1 MVEERENANRV
12 VVGDGLLERLQESLQ
27 SAVGHREVVDL
38 AAEDELVVDSSDRCG
53 LEKMVRKKEGG
64 TVGS

>member
-1 MVEERENANRV
+1 MVEEREDANRV
-12 VVGDGLLERLQESLQ
+12 VVGDGLLERLQESMQ

-53 LEKMVRKKEGG
+53 LEGMVRKKEGD